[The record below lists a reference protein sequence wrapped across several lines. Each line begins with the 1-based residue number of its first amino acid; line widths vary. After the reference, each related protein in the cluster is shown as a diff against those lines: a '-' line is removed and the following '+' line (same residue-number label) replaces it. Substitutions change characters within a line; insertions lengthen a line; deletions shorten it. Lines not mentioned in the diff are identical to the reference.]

1 MIKNRISIITSN
13 QCNNN
18 CFFCL
23 DTEKR
28 KFLKPMSLDK
38 AQVLFKKGIEK
49 EGGILFTM
57 GEPTINENLLPFITM
72 ARKIGYK
79 DICLVTNGR
88 RLCYLDY
95 TEQLL
100 KAGLTEISV
109 SFHGSNRMIHES
121 LTRTPGS
128 FEQTL
133 KSIYNLSF
141 FKKYYK
147 FGFYINFTLNKI
159 NAGNLYGFLK
169 MCASLKIDGIIIN
182 VVIPQGRGLKFFEAL
197 VINYTSLAKSFKSA
211 INKLQ
216 GNFELQKITAFL
228 GSNNPNI
235 NILGLP
241 ACLLVSYEKYI
252 GKFEKILM
260 DKPSLNKRSRIEI
273 KEISRSKRIK
283 REECKECKYYQSC
296 EGIWKEYIKRRGWS
310 EFVPVH

>member
-18 CFFCL
+18 CLFCL

-28 KFLKPMSLDK
+28 KFLKPMSLDR
-38 AQVLFKKGIEK
+38 AQLLFKKGIDK
-49 EGGILFTM
+49 EDGILFTL
-57 GEPTINENLLPFITM
+57 GEPTINENLLTFIKM
-72 ARKIGYK
+72 ARNIGYK

-128 FEQTL
+128 FEHTL

-147 FGFYINFTLNKI
+147 FDFHINFTLNKI
-159 NAGNLYGFLK
+159 NSFDLYNFLK
-169 MCASLKIDGIIIN
+169 LLSIFEIDNIVIN
-182 VVIPQGRGLKFFEAL
+182 VVIPQGRGLRFFEAL
-197 VINYTSLAKSFKSA
+197 ISDYRSLAKSFILAVDRFKKSD
-211 INKLQ
+211 NL
-216 GNFELQKITAFL
+216 
-228 GSNNPNI
+228 NI

-241 ACLLVSYEKYI
+241 PCLLVGHEEHI
-252 GKFEKILM
+252 GRFEKILM
-260 DKPSLNKRSRIEI
+260 DKSSLKECPKIEI
-273 KEISRSKRIK
+273 KEINRLKRIK
-283 REECKECKYYQSC
+283 RKECEGCKYYQSC
-296 EGIWKEYIKRRGWS
+296 EGVWKEYIKRRGWS
-310 EFVPVH
+310 EFVPVR